1 MTAKTKQM
9 SPVDS
14 AWLHMEEPTNLMM
27 ITGVSLLDEP
37 PDFERFRK
45 TLEVRLLTLDR
56 FTMRVVE
63 SVLPVGTPHWEA
75 DPNFDLDAHIHRVA
89 LPEPGDMAE
98 LQRLISD
105 LASTPLDYSKPLWNI
120 HLVENVA
127 GGAAMVL
134 RLHHCIGDGTA
145 MNAILFRLM
154 DMARDAPIGDVEEP
168 ATEAPKRR
176 DFVSTVFRPVRS
188 IGNALRY
195 LAHEGSESLRHPS
208 RIAQGAGAAA
218 EAAGIVGRVLLMTPD
233 AKTPFKGP
241 LGVQKRVAW
250 SDNVPLSDVKTV
262 TKALGA
268 KVNDVMLSALAG
280 GLRDYLIAR
289 NADVSDLEI
298 RAVIPVDLREPQRG
312 IELGNAFGLVFLA
325 LPLSIADPVERLRE
339 TKKRM
344 DAIKASIE
352 AVTFYSLLNIFGV
365 SPRQVEEQGL
375 NIFGS
380 RATAV
385 VTNVRGPGQALY
397 IAGSKIENI
406 MGWVP
411 QAGHLGLGVSIFS
424 YDGKVS
430 VGVITDAGLVPDP
443 EQITTHFRA
452 RFDEHWPSPLRRTKH
467 DLDESHHPIHLGRD
481 SRASHHR
488 VPGQT
493 NAHATGRAGFGPG
506 GVERRLSA
514 NRGAQ
519 RARPP
524 AAGSAPTD
532 DGLASEAEHAGDLE
546 AIEHIVD
553 GLARENWKDIRLAS
567 ARNRSVPPDAADVRA
582 HGRGRRGV
590 HAACARLPSPG
601 RRHRRVRRA
610 QDAQA
615 VLQATSNTLQACTSC
630 HAQFRQEVVDAET
643 WTARTGQAHAPTMRH
658 GGH

>member
-14 AWLHMEEPTNLMM
+14 AWLHMDEPTNLMM
-27 ITGVSLLDEP
+27 ITGVSLLDKP
-37 PDFERFRK
+37 LDFERFRK

-63 SVLPVGTPHWEA
+63 PVLPVGTPHWEV
-75 DPNFDLDAHIHRVA
+75 DPNFDMDAHIHHVA
-89 LPEPGDMAE
+89 LPAPGDMVE

-105 LASTPLDYSKPLWNI
+105 LASTPLDFSKPLWQI

-145 MNAILFRLM
+145 MNAVMYRLM
-154 DMARDAPIGDVEEP
+154 DIARDAPIGEIEEP
-168 ATEAPKRR
+168 APEAPKRH
-176 DFVSTVFRPVRS
+176 DFVSTAFESVRT
-188 IGNALRY
+188 IGKAMRY

-208 RIAQGAGAAA
+208 RIVEGAGAAA
-218 EAAGIVGRVLLMTPD
+218 EAASIVGRVLLMTPD
-233 AKTPFKGP
+233 PETLFKGP

-250 SDNVPLSDVKTV
+250 SNNIPLVDVKTV
-262 TKALGA
+262 AKAFGA
-268 KVNDVMLSALAG
+268 KVNDVMLSAVAG
-280 GLRDYLIAR
+280 ALRDYSIAR
-289 NADVSDLEI
+289 ETDVSDLEI

-325 LPLSIADPVERLRE
+325 LPLSMADPVQRLLE

-344 DAIKASIE
+344 DAIKQSIE

-365 SPRQVEEQGL
+365 TPRQVEEQGL

-443 EQITTHFRA
+443 ERITAGVRA
-452 RFDEHWPSPLRRTKH
+452 RFDE
-467 DLDESHHPIHLGRD
+467 
-481 SRASHHR
+481 
-488 VPGQT
+488 
-493 NAHATGRAGFGPG
+493 
-506 GVERRLSA
+506 LSA
-514 NRGAQ
+514 LAT
-519 RARPP
+519 AE
-524 AAGSAPTD
+524 AA
-532 DGLASEAEHAGDLE
+532 
-546 AIEHIVD
+546 
-553 GLARENWKDIRLAS
+553 K
-567 ARNRSVPPDAADVRA
+567 
-582 HGRGRRGV
+582 
-590 HAACARLPSPG
+590 
-601 RRHRRVRRA
+601 
-610 QDAQA
+610 
-615 VLQATSNTLQACTSC
+615 
-630 HAQFRQEVVDAET
+630 
-643 WTARTGQAHAPTMRH
+643 
-658 GGH
+658 